1 MNQRI
6 SKKLSDNDLG
16 FTGSHQAGILV
27 PKDERILSF
36 FPQLDRT
43 QKNPRAPLVVWE
55 RSNGTR
61 WEFTF
66 IYYNGKLFGG
76 TRNEFRLTRMTQYL
90 RAVNAKAQD
99 ELVFAKDERGSIV
112 VELVRNGRQ
121 APVATDNGVLVLGG
135 GWRYVNY

>member
-1 MNQRI
+1 MMQRI
-6 SKKLSDNDLG
+6 SKKLSDNDVG
-16 FTGSHQAGILV
+16 ATGSHQAGILV

-43 QKNPRAPLVVWE
+43 RKNPRAVLVVRE
-55 RSNGTR
+55 RSSGTR

-90 RAVNAKAQD
+90 RAVNARAQD
-99 ELVFAKDERGSIV
+99 ELVFAKDDSGSIV
-112 VELVRNGRQ
+112 VELVRNGRHG
-121 APVATDNGVLVLGG
+121 PVATGSGVLVLSG